1 MQRVLVAWSSGKD
14 SAWMLSRLVRD
25 ATVEVAALMTTF
37 DERRMAVSMHGIP
50 RTLVAAQA
58 QAAGLPL
65 WPVPLPWP
73 CPNEVYAARMRET
86 VDRARAEGIT
96 AVAFGDLFLA
106 DIRAWRER
114 QLAGSGLVPLFPL
127 WRDAAETATLAREMV
142 DGSLRAVTC
151 AIDTARLDADW
162 AGRAFDHAF
171 LDALPPGIDPCGE
184 HGEFHT
190 FCTHAPCFAEPIALA
205 VGRVTEQDGFAHC
218 ALSAAER

>member
-14 SAWMLSRLVRD
+14 SAWMLSRLARD
-25 ATVEVAALMTTF
+25 AAVEVAALMTTF

-50 RTLVAAQA
+50 RSLVAAQA

-73 CPNEVYAARMRET
+73 CPNEVYAARMREM
-86 VDRARAEGIT
+86 VDRARVEGIS

-127 WRDAAETATLAREMV
+127 WRDASETAALAREMV
-142 DGSLRAVTC
+142 DGGLRAVTC
-151 AIDTARLDADW
+151 AIDTARLDAGW

-171 LDALPPGIDPCGE
+171 LDALPSGIDPCGE

-190 FCTHAPCFAEPIALA
+190 FCTHAPCFAEPVAVA
-205 VGRVTEQDGFAHC
+205 VGGVTEQDGFAHC
-218 ALSAAER
+218 ALSTAER

>member
-14 SAWMLSRLVRD
+14 SAWMLSRLARD
-25 ATVEVAALMTTF
+25 PTVEVAALMTTF

-65 WPVPLPWP
+65 WPVPLPSP

-127 WRDAAETATLAREMV
+127 WRDGAETAALAREMV
-142 DGSLRAVTC
+142 DGGLRAVTC

-205 VGRVTEQDGFAHC
+205 VGSVTEQDGFAHC

>member
-14 SAWMLSRLVRD
+14 SAWMLSRLARD
-25 ATVEVAALMTTF
+25 PTVEVAALMTTF

-50 RTLVAAQA
+50 RTLVATQA

-65 WPVPLPWP
+65 WPVPLPSP
-73 CPNEVYAARMRET
+73 CPNEVYAARMQET

-114 QLAGSGLVPLFPL
+114 QLAGSGLAPLFPL
-127 WRDAAETATLAREMV
+127 WRDAADTAALAREMV
-142 DGSLRAVTC
+142 DGGLRAVTC
-151 AIDTARLDADW
+151 AIDTARLGADW

-190 FCTHAPCFAEPIALA
+190 FCTHAPCFAEPIAIA
-205 VGRVTEQDGFAHC
+205 VGSVTEQDGFAHC